1 MEDVNKREFLIL
13 AILAVMVLGMGLYP
27 EMFVKVMH
35 VSVNDL
41 IAHVA
46 QSKL

>member
-1 MEDVNKREFLIL
+1 
-13 AILAVMVLGMGLYP
+13 MGLYP
-27 EMFVKVMH
+27 QGFIDKIH
-35 VSVNDL
+35 PSVNDL